1 MDERLPPGPSSPVM
15 TTLSWLR
22 RPLPFLEE
30 ARARYGETF
39 TMRIAGMP
47 PFVVFSNP
55 EHVKEVF
62 TDDGTALQ
70 AGRLNAFLRPFLGDH
85 STLMLDGKEHLR
97 HRRLLLPPFHGER
110 MQRYGQTMLDV
121 SDTCIDAWP
130 LHEPF
135 SIHERMQW
143 ITLRVIIRTI
153 LGIDDPV
160 RFERVADM
168 MTDLLNVAAWPP
180 LLLPFMQKD
189 LGPFSPWGRFL
200 RKSRAADDVLYEEIR
215 TRRARGTAGKDDVLS
230 LLIDARDEAGEP
242 MTEVE
247 LRDELVTLLV
257 AGHET
262 SATALAWT
270 LRFLIA
276 QPHLWARLESE
287 LRDASDGAALPPPE
301 RIAKL
306 ELLDAVV
313 REGLRLQPV
322 IPIVGRYLDR
332 PMRLGGWDLP
342 AGVAVI
348 CSIYLAQRRPEAFP
362 NPTKFDADRF
372 LGKKPTPYELFPF
385 GGGIRRCIGM
395 AFALYEMKMVL
406 AKIVTRTKLSLLEPD
421 AVRVVRRSI
430 TLMPSEGLR
439 VRLEKRARAA

>member
-1 MDERLPPGPSSPVM
+1 MDDKLPPGPSSPVM
-15 TTLSWLR
+15 TTLQWLQ
-22 RPLPFLEE
+22 RPLPFLVE

-39 TMRIAGMP
+39 TMRIAGMM

-62 TDDGTALQ
+62 TDDGSALQ
-70 AGRLNAFLRPFLGDH
+70 AGRMNAFLRPFLGDH

-121 SDTCIDAWP
+121 SDACIDAWP
-130 LHEPF
+130 LNEPF

-153 LGIDDPV
+153 LGIDDPA
-160 RFERVADM
+160 RLARVADM
-168 MTDLLNVAAWPP
+168 MTELLDVAAWPP

-189 LGPFSPWGRFL
+189 LGPLSPWGRFL
-200 RKSRAADDVLYEEIR
+200 RKARAADEVLYEEIR

-230 LLIDARDEAGEP
+230 LLIDARDEAGDP
-242 MTEVE
+242 MTEAE

-262 SATALAWT
+262 TATALAWT
-270 LRFLIA
+270 LRFLVA
-276 QPHLWARLESE
+276 QPHTWARVEGE
-287 LRDASDGAALPPPE
+287 LRAASGDGTLPSSE

-306 ELLDAVV
+306 ELLDAVA

-342 AGVAVI
+342 AGVAVV

-372 LGKKPTPYELFPF
+372 LGKKPTPYEFFPF

-395 AFALYEMKMVL
+395 SFALHEMKMVL
-406 AKIVTRTKLSLLEPD
+406 AKIVTRTKLSLVAPD

>member
-1 MDERLPPGPSSPVM
+1 
-15 TTLSWLR
+15 
-22 RPLPFLEE
+22 
-30 ARARYGETF
+30 
-39 TMRIAGMP
+39 
-47 PFVVFSNP
+47 
-55 EHVKEVF
+55 
-62 TDDGTALQ
+62 
-70 AGRLNAFLRPFLGDH
+70 
-85 STLMLDGKEHLR
+85 
-97 HRRLLLPPFHGER
+97 
-110 MQRYGQTMLDV
+110 
-121 SDTCIDAWP
+121 
-130 LHEPF
+130 
-135 SIHERMQW
+135 
-143 ITLRVIIRTI
+143 
-153 LGIDDPV
+153 
-160 RFERVADM
+160 
-168 MTDLLNVAAWPP
+168 
-180 LLLPFMQKD
+180 
-189 LGPFSPWGRFL
+189 
-200 RKSRAADDVLYEEIR
+200 
-215 TRRARGTAGKDDVLS
+215 
-230 LLIDARDEAGEP
+230 